1 MLDYQKFLESKI
13 RIADRL
19 GFDVADDEI
28 NPILKPHQRAAVK
41 WALAGGCRALFES
54 FGMGKTIQELE
65 IVRLALV
72 NLTAAD
78 EPSDFI
84 KRRGLIVL
92 PLGVRQEFV
101 RDAVDILGWTEPP
114 VFVRTTA
121 EVLKS
126 SATIFLTNYESIREN
141 KLDVSIFDVISL
153 DEASIL
159 RSFGSKTFSEFLFG
173 SVQKVKYRF
182 VATATPSPNEYQ
194 ELLAYA
200 HFLGVMDIGQARTR
214 FFRRNSEKSD
224 DLTLHPHKEKE
235 FWLWVASWGLFL
247 QTPSDLGFS
256 DEGYELPQLEVRFH
270 ELPVDHSTAGADKY
284 GQGLLMRDTKGGL
297 EHASREKRDTLQQ
310 RVDKMLEIVNESP
323 DDHFLLWHDLE
334 DERRAIERSVPDAV
348 SVYGSQNLDVR
359 EKAIIDFSE
368 GLIKHLAAK
377 PVIAGSGCN
386 FQRHCHRAIF
396 VGIGPKFN
404 DFIQAIH
411 RIQRFLQQ
419 HGVIIDIIYAESE
432 KGTLDN
438 LLAKW
443 ERYKEQLRV
452 MKEIIRKY
460 GLSHEA
466 MNAEVT
472 RSIGVERSE
481 TSGTDDLWQC
491 INNDAVLELQ
501 QWPNKCVDMILTSI
515 PFSTQYEYTPSYN
528 DFGHTDDNEHF
539 FTQMDYLTPELF
551 RVLNPGRVAAIHVK
565 DRVMPSE
572 MTNNGCMEVYEFH
585 ADVIKHFKKHGFAY
599 LGMKTIVTDVV
610 RENNQTYRL
619 GYTEQCKDGTKQG
632 VGMPEYLLLFRKP
645 PSERQNLYADKPVVK
660 SKDEYSLSRWQI
672 DAHGFERVSGNR
684 LLESDEFTS
693 LPWYQIFRIFR
704 QYSKTT
710 VYDFAKHVELC
721 ERLDAAGR
729 LPRDFML
736 LPPQSVNPDV
746 WTDITRMR
754 TLNSS
759 QTQRAKVKHICP
771 LQFDIVDRAI
781 IQHSMLG
788 ETILDPFGGIGT
800 VASRA
805 IALGRKGISI
815 ELNSGYHADAVG
827 YCQAAESKI
836 SMPSLFE
843 LIETE
848 EDAPAEAYEEVSV

>member
-1 MLDYQKFLESKI
+1 MLDYQKFLEGKV

-19 GFDVADDEI
+19 GFDVKDSEI

-54 FGMGKTIQELE
+54 FGLGKTIQELE
-65 IVRLALV
+65 IVRIALV
-72 NLTAAD
+72 KLTDAD
-78 EPSDFI
+78 DASKFI
-84 KRRGLIVL
+84 KRRGIIVL

-101 RDAVDILGWTEPP
+101 RDALEILGWTEAP

-126 SATIFLTNYESIREN
+126 SASIFLTNYESIREG

-173 SVQKVKYRF
+173 SVQRVKYRF

-224 DLTLHPHKEKE
+224 DLTLHPHKEQE

-247 QTPSDLGFS
+247 QKPSDLGFS
-256 DEGYELPQLEVRFH
+256 DEGYELPEFEVRLH
-270 ELPVDHSTAGADKY
+270 ELPVDHSTAGADKF
-284 GQGLLMRDTKGGL
+284 GQGLLMRESKGGVGD
-297 EHASREKRDTLQQ
+297 ASREKRDTLDI
-310 RVDKMLEIVNESP
+310 RIAKMSEIVAESP

-334 DERRAIERSVPDAV
+334 DERRAIEKAIPEAV
-348 SVYGSQNLDVR
+348 SVFGSQNLDVR
-359 EKAIIDFSE
+359 EKAIIDFSD
-368 GLIKHLAAK
+368 GKFKYLAAK

-404 DFIQAIH
+404 DFIQAIY
-411 RIQRFLQQ
+411 RIQRFLQE
-419 HGVIIDIIYAESE
+419 HKVIIDIIFAESE
-432 KGTLDN
+432 KATLEN

-443 ERYKEQLRV
+443 ERDKEQRAV
-452 MKEIIRKY
+452 MSEIIRKY

-466 MNAEVT
+466 LNSEVT
-472 RSIGVERSE
+472 RSIGIDRRLDAGHEDV
-481 TSGTDDLWQC
+481 WQC

-501 QWPNKCVDMILTSI
+501 HWPDRVVDMILTSI

-528 DFGHTDDNEHF
+528 DFGHTDDNDHF
-539 FTQMDYLTPELF
+539 FGQMDYLTPELF
-551 RVLNPGRVAAIHVK
+551 RVLNPGRIAAIHVK
-565 DRVMPSE
+565 DRVVPSQ

-585 ADVIKHFKKHGFAY
+585 ADVIKHFRKHGFAY

-619 GYTEQCKDGTKQG
+619 GYSEQCKDGTKMG
-632 VGMPEYLLLFRKP
+632 VGMPEYLLLFRRP
-645 PSERQNLYADKPVVK
+645 PSDIQNLYADKPVLK
-660 SKDEYSLSRWQI
+660 SKDDYSLSRWQI
-672 DAHGFERVSGNR
+672 DAHGFERVSGDR
-684 LLESDEFTS
+684 LLESHEFEQ
-693 LPWYQIFRIFR
+693 LPWHQIYRIYR
-704 QYSKTT
+704 QHSRST
-710 VYDFAKHVELC
+710 VYDFKKHVELS

-736 LPPQSVNPDV
+736 LPPQSTHPDV

-759 QTQRAKVKHICP
+759 QAQRAQVKHICP

-781 IQHSMLG
+781 TQHTMEG

-800 VASRA
+800 VAYR
-805 IALGRKGISI
+805 ALGLNRKAISI
-815 ELNSGYHADAVG
+815 ELNPGYHNDAVS
-827 YCQAAESKI
+827 YCQAAEMKA

-843 LIETE
+843 VLESE
-848 EDAPAEAYEEVSV
+848 EEPEEAFKEAA